1 MSKET
6 WDDRAFVDQLVQ
18 QSRMP
23 EEVAVPLALEMRI
36 MAGFDA
42 AFAPRPAL
50 QHYGLLRQA
59 IGAIWPGAS
68 LWQPGFALALALV
81 CGLGLGML
89 PSLHTSTADSTLQ
102 QLTDATPALDMAG
115 DI

>member
-6 WDDRAFVDQLVQ
+6 WDDQAFVDQLVQ

-23 EEVAVPLALEMRI
+23 EDVAVPLALEMRI

-50 QHYGLLRQA
+50 LRRA
-59 IGAIWPGAS
+59 VAAIWPGAS

-89 PSLHTSTADSTLQ
+89 PGLRTSTSDTTLQ